1 MEELFAWLQRSE
13 GPLGYLVLTLASA
26 VEYVFPPF
34 PGDAIALFGVVLAA
48 SAGYDIV
55 AVYAALTLGA
65 LGGEMA
71 AYWAGRWIAVRR
83 EHRTPR
89 FLRGQQARRA
99 IDNAIARFE
108 RHGVAYL
115 AINRFVP
122 VLRAVVFVAAGM
134 AKLPPAQVA
143 GWGTLSAMMWNGLLL
158 ALGFAVGANYAKL
171 EGLVSTYSHVALGVV
186 GLVVVLLGL
195 RALWSRRERR
205 AAESAEDESAEDAKT
220 EDAKTEDPND
230 RPCR

>member
-13 GPLGYLVLTLASA
+13 GPLAYLVLALASA

-34 PGDAIALFGVVLAA
+34 PGDAVALFGVVLAA
-48 SAGYDIV
+48 SAGYDV
-55 AVYAALTLGA
+55 AGVFAALTLGA

-99 IDNAIARFE
+99 IDIAIGRFE

-134 AKLPPAQVA
+134 AKLPPLKVA
-143 GWGTLSAMMWNGLLL
+143 GWGTLSAMMWNAILLG
-158 ALGFAVGANYAKL
+158 LGFAVGANYAKL
-171 EGLVSTYSHVALGVV
+171 ESWVSTYSYAAIGIVVAIGIVMGV
-186 GLVVVLLGL
+186 
-195 RALWSRRERR
+195 RALWSRRARR
-205 AAESAEDESAEDAKT
+205 AEREPDDA
-220 EDAKTEDPND
+220 P
-230 RPCR
+230 

>member
-13 GPLGYLVLTLASA
+13 GPLGYFVLAVASA

-55 AVYAALTLGA
+55 AVYVALTVGA

-99 IDNAIARFE
+99 IDKAIARFE

-134 AKLPPAQVA
+134 AKLPPAKVA
-143 GWGTLSAMMWNGLLL
+143 GWGTLSAMMWNGLLI
-158 ALGFAVGANYAKL
+158 ALGFAVGANYAEL
-171 EGLVSTYSHVALGVV
+171 ERWVSTYSHAALGALA
-186 GLVVVLLGL
+186 LVVAAIGL
-195 RALWSRRERR
+195 RALWSRRKSR
-205 AAESAEDESAEDAKT
+205 AKQPEDAASEDAKT
-220 EDAKTEDPND
+220 EEPTRET
-230 RPCR
+230 